1 MINVEVAELK
11 TRFKKDKATFYR
23 IAGCYVNEKKEKIY
37 TYNKSFEALPEQE
50 LFKYLEIATKALS
63 GKIGNNLLNIEFPI
77 EEEKPGGAQADL
89 YAL

>member
-11 TRFKKDKATFYR
+11 KRFKKDKATFYR

-50 LFKYLEIATKALS
+50 LFKY
-63 GKIGNNLLNIEFPI
+63 
-77 EEEKPGGAQADL
+77 
-89 YAL
+89 